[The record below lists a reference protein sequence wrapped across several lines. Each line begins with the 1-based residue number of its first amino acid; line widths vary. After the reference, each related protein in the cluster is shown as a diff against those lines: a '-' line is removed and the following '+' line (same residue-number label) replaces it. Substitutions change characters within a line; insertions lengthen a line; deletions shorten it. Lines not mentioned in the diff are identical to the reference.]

1 MSDLPFPGFDR
12 GAQSN
17 DAAMPAARPAKILR
31 LDRLPA
37 SKAEIREVL
46 CKIYDEAGPDPPN
59 VNRAWDLAKVKLPH
73 ARRPRV
79 RDVLKEQEF
88 ACRRRKPG
96 KKRTSLLRRA
106 SPCSVPPRSAERRG

>member
-1 MSDLPFPGFDR
+1 MSDLPFPDFDS

-17 DAAMPAARPAKILR
+17 DAATVAARPAKTLR

-46 CKIYDEAGPDPPN
+46 RKIYDEAGADPPN

-73 ARRPRV
+73 ARRSRA
-79 RDVLKEQEF
+79 REVLSEEEF
-88 ACRRRKPG
+88 YRQRREPG
-96 KKRTSLLRRA
+96 KRRLVRVTEIPA
-106 SPCSVPPRSAERRG
+106 VGFSN